1 MYSVTQRISQ
11 IKQPRGGYI
20 NRKDFTC
27 ITLEDGI
34 ELNAQ
39 ENIHPGLI
47 GLAIDYMT
55 RFCMG
60 SPKESAFRISLH
72 GAKIAKNEFDAY
84 KLLSKI
90 KGLDTESIIN
100 ASKLVGYDVC
110 YRAGMASYKP
120 VSEINPDMNTVTN
133 IITMIKRTL
142 SFWNQ
147 YGPIIKDGFTFE
159 GGYTSIIS
167 KGDGDYLTK
176 DTLWD
181 LKVSKKEIKPEY
193 TLQLLIYY
201 IMGQHS
207 IHKEFDNITQL
218 GIYNPRLNK
227 IYIIKLDTIPQSIID
242 TVSQDVIGYGISKE
256 KLENLQTVQLEG
268 CKKKSR
274 KSSIQKRTPNANDIT
289 DYLDPQIYGYSS
301 KKKYMS
307 VAFPPKINDE
317 SIYEKDPVFWSGNAL
332 PSIIAEK
339 NLSYI
344 VRFKACFNIKNE
356 EEPFVINKTDFRY
369 PLNKALTT
377 SDIYDSKSQKYYSHY
392 LDCNGNLVKSRPT
405 LILTR
410 NDFKLFQKLYSV
422 KDLEIL
428 DGCYFYNNNSDYPIK
443 L

>member
-1 MYSVTQRISQ
+1 MYSVTQRISK

-20 NRKDFTC
+20 KRKDFTC

-34 ELNAQ
+34 ELNSQ
-39 ENIHPGLI
+39 ENIHPSLI
-47 GLAIDYMT
+47 GLVIDYMT

-60 SPKESAFRISLH
+60 TPKETAFHISIL
-72 GAKIAKNEFDAY
+72 GAKIAKNEFVAY

-90 KGLDTESIIN
+90 NGLDTESIIS

-110 YRAGMASYKP
+110 YRAGMAYFKP
-120 VSEINPDMNTVTN
+120 VSEITPDTNTITN

-142 SFWNQ
+142 SFWEQ

-167 KGDGDYLTK
+167 AGDGDYLTK

-181 LKVSKKEIKPEY
+181 LKVLKEEIKPKY
-193 TLQLLIYY
+193 TLQLLIYL

-207 IHKEFDNITQL
+207 VHKEFKNITQL

-227 IYIIKLDTIPQSIID
+227 VYIIKLDAISQSIID
-242 TVSQDVIGYGISKE
+242 TVSRDVIGYGISSEELKE
-256 KLENLQTVQLEG
+256 LHTAQLDEL
-268 CKKKSR
+268 KKNFFKTPIQ
-274 KSSIQKRTPNANDIT
+274 KSSPNANDSD
-289 DYLDPQIYGYSS
+289 DYLDKKIYGYSS

-307 VAFPPKINDE
+307 VAFPPKIIDE
-317 SIYEKDPVFWSGNAL
+317 SIYEKEPIFWSGNAL
-332 PSIIAEK
+332 PSIITQK

-344 VRFKACFNIKNE
+344 VRFIACFNLKKGK
-356 EEPFVINKTDFRY
+356 EPFVMNKTSFLY
-369 PLNKALTT
+369 PFNKALTT
-377 SDIYDSKSQKYYSHY
+377 SDIYDSKSKKYYSQY
-392 LDCNGNLVKSRPT
+392 LDKNGNIVKSKPT
-405 LILTR
+405 LILTSD
-410 NDFKLFQKLYSV
+410 DFKLFKELYIV

-428 DGCYFYNNNSDYPIK
+428 DVCYF

>member
-1 MYSVTQRISQ
+1 MYSVTQRISK

-20 NRKDFTC
+20 KQKDLTC
-27 ITLEDGI
+27 ITLDDGI

-39 ENIHPGLI
+39 ENIHPSLI
-47 GLAIDYMT
+47 GLVIDYMT

-60 SPKESAFRISLH
+60 TPKESAFHISIL
-72 GAKIAKNEFDAY
+72 GAEIAKNEFDAY

-90 KGLDTESIIN
+90 NGLDTESIIS
-100 ASKLVGYDVC
+100 ASQLVGYDVC
-110 YRAGMASYKP
+110 YRAGMAYFKP
-120 VSEINPDMNTVTN
+120 VSEIIPDTNTIAN

-142 SFWNQ
+142 SFWEQ

-167 KGDGDYLTK
+167 TGDGDYLTK

-181 LKVSKKEIKPEY
+181 LKVLKEEIKPKY
-193 TLQLLIYY
+193 TLQLLIYL

-207 IHKEFDNITQL
+207 VHKEFKNITQL

-227 IYIIKLDTIPQSIID
+227 VYIIKLDTIPQSIID
-242 TVSQDVIGYGISKE
+242 TVSRDVIGYGISKE
-256 KLENLQTVQLEG
+256 EIHTTQLEF
-268 CKKKSR
+268 KTPIQ
-274 KSSIQKRTPNANDIT
+274 KSSPNVNDSD
-289 DYLDPQIYGYSS
+289 DYLDKKIYGYSS

-307 VAFPPKINDE
+307 LAFPPKIIDE
-317 SIYEKDPVFWSGNAL
+317 SIYEKEPIFWSGNAL
-332 PSIIAEK
+332 PSIIAQK

-344 VRFKACFNIKNE
+344 VRFKACFNLKSGK
-356 EEPFVINKTDFRY
+356 EPFVMNKTNFLY

-377 SDIYDSKSQKYYSHY
+377 SDIYDSKSKKYYSQY
-392 LDCNGNLVKSRPT
+392 LDMNGNIVKSKPT
-405 LILTR
+405 LILTSG
-410 NDFKLFQKLYSV
+410 DFKLFQKLYIV

-428 DGCYFYNNNSDYPIK
+428 DGCYF

>member
-1 MYSVTQRISQ
+1 MYSVTQRISK

-20 NRKDFTC
+20 KRKEFTC

-34 ELNAQ
+34 ELNSQ
-39 ENIHPGLI
+39 ENIHPSLI
-47 GLAIDYMT
+47 GLVIDYMT

-60 SPKESAFRISLH
+60 SPKESAFHISIL
-72 GAKIAKNEFDAY
+72 GAKAAKNEFIAY

-90 KGLDTESIIN
+90 NGLDTESIIS

-110 YRAGMASYKP
+110 YRAGMAHFKP
-120 VSEINPDMNTVTN
+120 VSEITPDTNTIAN

-142 SFWNQ
+142 SFWEQ

-167 KGDGDYLTK
+167 TGDGDYLTK

-181 LKVSKKEIKPEY
+181 LKVLKEEITSQH
-193 TLQLLIYY
+193 TLQLLIYL

-207 IHKEFDNITQL
+207 VHKEFKNITQL

-227 IYIIKLDTIPQSIID
+227 VYTIKLDIIPQSIID
-242 TVSQDVIGYGISKE
+242 TVSRNVIGYGISRE
-256 KLENLQTVQLEG
+256 ELNELHTTRLDEF
-268 CKKKSR
+268 KKNIFKTPIQ
-274 KSSIQKRTPNANDIT
+274 KSSPNVNDSD
-289 DYLDPQIYGYSS
+289 DYLDKKIYGYSS

-307 VAFPPKINDE
+307 AAFPPKVIDE
-317 SIYEKDPVFWSGNAL
+317 SIYEKDPIFWSGNTL
-332 PSIIAEK
+332 PAIIIQK

-344 VRFKACFNIKNE
+344 VRFKACFKLKNGK
-356 EEPFVINKTDFRY
+356 EPFVMNKTSLLY
-369 PLNKALTT
+369 PLNQALST
-377 SDIYDSKSQKYYSHY
+377 SDIYNPKTKKYCSQY
-392 LDCNGNLVKSRPT
+392 LGENGKIVKSKPT
-405 LILTR
+405 LILT
-410 NDFKLFQKLYSV
+410 NDDFKLFQKIYIV

-428 DGCYFYNNNSDYPIK
+428 DGCYF